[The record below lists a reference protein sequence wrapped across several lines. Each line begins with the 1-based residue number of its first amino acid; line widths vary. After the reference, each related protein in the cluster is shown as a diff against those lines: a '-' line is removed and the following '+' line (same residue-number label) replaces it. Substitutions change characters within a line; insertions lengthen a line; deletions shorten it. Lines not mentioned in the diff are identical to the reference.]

1 MTGDRII
8 AAQRER
14 VERLRAAGQNT
25 AEAEHLLARFERS
38 QAMFV
43 DDLKR
48 LQDLG
53 VSLWQTELRTS
64 LSTDLDQR
72 ETDVSGYVP
81 TTCIAT

>member
-64 LSTDLDQR
+64 LSRDRCVGLRADNVYRNVIQA
-72 ETDVSGYVP
+72 P
-81 TTCIAT
+81 